1 MEGIIQIIE
10 SQIKEKGVVI
20 KNGEITLTTETIGAI
35 ERRLQERYEI
45 TPKQRPWNGMM
56 CTWRDKPEV
65 LTNFTETVE
74 HTVTLEETNR

>member
-20 KNGEITLTTETIGAI
+20 KNGEITLTAETIGSI

-56 CTWRDKPEV
+56 CRRDKPEV
-65 LTNFTETVE
+65 LINFTETVE
-74 HTVTLEETNR
+74 HTVTLEEIKR